1 MPTDIYGYPQV
12 GTSGPLI
19 GAFSITP
26 SDVTDLPNNTRQIRV
41 TGIAGNLVAI
51 WQDGQTRTIPVAA
64 NDVLDW
70 RVSRVLATGTTAT
83 GLWGFY

>member
-1 MPTDIYGYPQV
+1 MPDLFAGNQP
-12 GTSGPLI
+12 GLTSPLI
-19 GAFSITP
+19 GAFVITP
-26 SDVTDLPNNTRQIRV
+26 DDGADLPQVTRQIRV
-41 TGIAGNLVAI
+41 LGSAGNLTAVWA
-51 WQDGQTRTIPVAA
+51 DGNTRTIPVLA